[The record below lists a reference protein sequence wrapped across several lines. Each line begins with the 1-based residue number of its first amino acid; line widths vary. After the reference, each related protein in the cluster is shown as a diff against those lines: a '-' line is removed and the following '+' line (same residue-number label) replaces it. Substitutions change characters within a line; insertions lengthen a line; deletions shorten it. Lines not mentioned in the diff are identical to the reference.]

1 MDIRSVLKKLV
12 EGYNLSESE
21 TYEFVIALKEDKLT
35 DAQIGAFLLGLTMKG
50 PTVEEIAGI
59 VKGMKD
65 VCNMIKPNV
74 DKLIDTCG
82 TGGGLTTFNISTAN
96 AIIAANEV
104 AVAKHGSRS
113 ISSLSG
119 SADVLEAL
127 GVNINLK
134 PEQAEKLIEKIGI
147 AFLYAP
153 LFHPVMGKVL
163 KPESELGIKTV
174 FYTIIGPLINPAD
187 ARRHVLG
194 VYKPEL
200 VNIVAE
206 IVSALKYE
214 HVLVVHG
221 LDGLDEI
228 SPIGKTVVAEV
239 RKNRVE
245 KYEISPEDFGIDRC
259 SIDDI
264 AGGTPEYNAEIIR
277 RIFSGEKGPKRD
289 AVVLN
294 AAASLYVGGVVSSLE
309 EGVELA
315 NNIIDEGLAMKKL
328 KEFIRESRKFGD
340 GSGAYNSDNSDQC

>member
-1 MDIRSVLKKLV
+1 MEIKNTLKKLAD
-12 EGYNLSESE
+12 GYNLTESE
-21 TYEFVIALKEDKLT
+21 TYDFVIALKDGKLS
-35 DAQIGAFLLGLTMKG
+35 DAQIGAFLMGLTMKG
-50 PTVEEIAGI
+50 PTVDEIAGI

-65 VCNMIKPNV
+65 VCNMIRPKV
-74 DKLIDTCG
+74 DRLIDTCG

-96 AIIAANEV
+96 AIIAASEV

-127 GVNINLK
+127 GANINLS
-134 PEQAEKLIEKIGI
+134 PEQAERLIEKVNI

-163 KPESELGIKTV
+163 QPESQLGIKTV

-194 VYKPEL
+194 VYRPEL

-214 HVLVVHG
+214 HVLIVHG

-239 RKNRVE
+239 RKEKVE
-245 KYEISPEDFGIDRC
+245 KYEIAPEDFKIERC
-259 SIDDI
+259 SIEDI
-264 AGGTPEYNAEIIR
+264 AGGTPEYNAEVIK
-277 RIFSGEKGPKRD
+277 RIFSGEKGAKRD

-294 AAASLYVGGVVSSLE
+294 AAASLYVGGRVSSLE

-315 NNIIDEGLAMKKL
+315 QNIIDEGLAMKKL
-328 KEFIRESRKFGD
+328 EEFITESR
-340 GSGAYNSDNSDQC
+340 NV

>member
-1 MDIRSVLKKLV
+1 MEIKNILKKLV
-12 EGYNLSESE
+12 DGYNLTEGE
-21 TYEFVIALKEDKLT
+21 TYDFVLALKDDKLS
-35 DAQIGAFLLGLTMKG
+35 DAQIGAFLMGLTMKG
-50 PTVEEIAGI
+50 PTIEEIAGI

-74 DKLIDTCG
+74 DRLVDTCG

-96 AIIAANEV
+96 AIVTANEV

-127 GVNINLK
+127 GVNININPK
-134 PEQAEKLIEKIGI
+134 QAERLIEKVGI

-163 KPESELGIKTV
+163 EPESQLGIKTV

-194 VYKPEL
+194 VYRPDL

-206 IVSALKYE
+206 IVSALNYD

-228 SPIGKTVVAEV
+228 SPIGKTAVAEV
-239 RKNRVE
+239 RKGKIE
-245 KYEISPEDFGIDRC
+245 KYEIAPEDFKIERC
-259 SIDDI
+259 SIEDI
-264 AGGTPEYNAEIIR
+264 AGGTPEYNAEVIK
-277 RIFSGEKGPKRD
+277 RIFAGEKGAKRD

-294 AAASLYVGGVVSSLE
+294 AAGSLYVGGKVSSLE
-309 EGVELA
+309 EGVEA
-315 NNIIDEGLAMKKL
+315 AKNIIDEGLAMKKL
-328 KEFIRESRKFGD
+328 EEFITESR
-340 GSGAYNSDNSDQC
+340 NV

>member
-1 MDIRSVLKKLV
+1 MDVRRILKKLI
-12 EGYNLSESE
+12 EGYNLTENE
-21 TYEFVIALKEDKLT
+21 TYEFVIALKEEKLT

-50 PTVEEIAGI
+50 PTIEEIAGI
-59 VKGMKD
+59 VKGMKE
-65 VCNMIKPNV
+65 VCNMIKPKV

-82 TGGGLTTFNISTAN
+82 TGGGLTTFNISTAA

-104 AVAKHGSRS
+104 PVAKHGSRS

-127 GVNINLK
+127 GVNVNLK
-134 PEQAEKLIEKIGI
+134 PRHAERLIEKIGI

-163 KPESELGIKTV
+163 QPESQLGIKTI

-200 VNIVAE
+200 VDIVAE
-206 IVSALKYE
+206 IVSNLKYE

-228 SPIGKTVVAEV
+228 SPIGKTIVAEV
-239 RKNRVE
+239 KKDKTE
-245 KYEISPEDFGIDRC
+245 KYEISPEDFGIGRC
-259 SIDDI
+259 SIKDI
-264 AGGTPEYNAEIIR
+264 AGGTPEYNAEVIKK
-277 RIFSGEKGPKRD
+277 IFSGEKGPKRD

-294 AAASLYVGGVVSSLE
+294 TAAALYVGEAASSLE
-309 EGVELA
+309 EGIEIA
-315 NNIIDEGLAMKKL
+315 NNILDEGLAMEKL
-328 KEFIRESRKFGD
+328 EEFIRESRRVATEK
-340 GSGAYNSDNSDQC
+340 Q

>member
-1 MDIRSVLKKLV
+1 MDVRRILKKLI
-12 EGYNLSESE
+12 EGYNLTENE
-21 TYEFVIALKEDKLT
+21 TYEFVIALKEEKIT

-50 PTVEEIAGI
+50 PTIEEIAGI
-59 VKGMKD
+59 VKGMKE
-65 VCNMIKPNV
+65 VCNMIKPKV

-82 TGGGLTTFNISTAN
+82 TGGGLTTFNISTAA

-104 AVAKHGSRS
+104 PVAKHGSRS

-127 GVNINLK
+127 GVNVNLK
-134 PEQAEKLIEKIGI
+134 PRHAERLIEKIGI

-163 KPESELGIKTV
+163 QPESQLGIKTI

-200 VNIVAE
+200 VDIVAE
-206 IVSALKYE
+206 IVSNLKYE

-228 SPIGKTVVAEV
+228 SPIGKTIVAEV
-239 RKNRVE
+239 KKDKTE
-245 KYEISPEDFGIDRC
+245 KYEISPEDFGIGRC
-259 SIDDI
+259 SIKDI
-264 AGGTPEYNAEIIR
+264 AGGTPEYNAEVIKK
-277 RIFSGEKGPKRD
+277 IFSGEKGPKRD

-294 AAASLYVGGVVSSLE
+294 TAAALYVGEVASSLE
-309 EGVELA
+309 EGIEIA
-315 NNIIDEGLAMKKL
+315 NNILDEGLAMEKL
-328 KEFIRESRKFGD
+328 EEFIRESRRVATEK
-340 GSGAYNSDNSDQC
+340 Q

>member
-1 MDIRSVLKKLV
+1 MDVRRILKKLIK
-12 EGYNLSESE
+12 GYNLTENE
-21 TYEFVIALKEDKLT
+21 TYEFVIALKEEKIT

-50 PTVEEIAGI
+50 PTIEEIAGI
-59 VKGMKD
+59 VKGMKE
-65 VCNMIKPNV
+65 VCNMIKPKV

-82 TGGGLTTFNISTAN
+82 TGGGLTTFNISTAA

-104 AVAKHGSRS
+104 PVAKHGSRS

-127 GVNINLK
+127 GVNVNLK
-134 PEQAEKLIEKIGI
+134 PRHAERLIEKIGI

-163 KPESELGIKTV
+163 QPESQLGIKTI

-200 VNIVAE
+200 VDIVAE
-206 IVSALKYE
+206 IVSNLKYE

-228 SPIGKTVVAEV
+228 SPIGKTIVAEV
-239 RKNRVE
+239 KKDKIE
-245 KYEISPEDFGIDRC
+245 KYEISPEDFGIERC
-259 SIDDI
+259 SIKDI
-264 AGGTPEYNAEIIR
+264 AGGTPEYNAEVIKK
-277 RIFSGEKGPKRD
+277 IFSGEKGPKRD

-294 AAASLYVGGVVSSLE
+294 TAAALYVGEVASSLE
-309 EGVELA
+309 EGIEIA
-315 NNIIDEGLAMKKL
+315 NNILDEGLAMEKL
-328 KEFIRESRKFGD
+328 EEFIRESRRVATEK
-340 GSGAYNSDNSDQC
+340 Q

>member
-1 MDIRSVLKKLV
+1 MDIKGILKKLV
-12 EGYNLSESE
+12 EGYNLTENE
-21 TYEFVIALKEDKLT
+21 AYEFVIALKDGRLT

-50 PTVEEIAGI
+50 PTVEEITGI

-65 VCNMIKPNV
+65 VCNMIKPRV
-74 DKLIDTCG
+74 DRLIDTCG

-134 PEQAEKLIEKIGI
+134 PEQTERLIEKIGI

-163 KPESELGIKTV
+163 QPESQLGIKTV

-214 HVLVVHG
+214 HALVVHG

-228 SPIGKTVVAEV
+228 SPVGKTVIAEV
-239 RKNRVE
+239 KKGRIE

-259 SIDDI
+259 SIEDI
-264 AGGTPEYNAEIIR
+264 AGGTPQYNAEIIR

-289 AVVLN
+289 VVVLN
-294 AAASLYVGGVVSSLE
+294 AAAALYVGEAVSSLE
-309 EGVELA
+309 EGVEA
-315 NNIIDEGLAMKKL
+315 ASNIIDEGLAMEKL
-328 KEFIRESRKFGD
+328 EEFIRESRKLGD
-340 GSGAYNSDNSDQC
+340 DGGTHNSHSSD

>member
-1 MDIRSVLKKLV
+1 MDVRNILKKLIK
-12 EGYNLSESE
+12 GYNLTENE
-21 TYEFVIALKEDKLT
+21 TYEFVIALKEEKIT

-50 PTVEEIAGI
+50 PTIEEIAGI
-59 VKGMKD
+59 VKGMKE
-65 VCNMIKPNV
+65 VCNMIKPKV

-82 TGGGLTTFNISTAN
+82 TGGGLTTFNISTAA

-104 AVAKHGSRS
+104 PVAKHGSRS

-127 GVNINLK
+127 GVNIYLK
-134 PEQAEKLIEKIGI
+134 PRHAERLIEKIGI

-163 KPESELGIKTV
+163 QPESQLGIKTI

-200 VNIVAE
+200 VDIVAE
-206 IVSALKYE
+206 IVSNLKYE

-228 SPIGKTVVAEV
+228 SPIGKTIVAEV
-239 RKNRVE
+239 KKDKTE
-245 KYEISPEDFGIDRC
+245 KYEISPEDFGIERC
-259 SIDDI
+259 SIKDI
-264 AGGTPEYNAEIIR
+264 AGGTPEYNAEVIKK
-277 RIFSGEKGPKRD
+277 IFSGEKGPKRD

-294 AAASLYVGGVVSSLE
+294 TAAALYVGEVASSLE
-309 EGVELA
+309 EGIEIA
-315 NNIIDEGLAMKKL
+315 NNILDEGLAMEKL
-328 KEFIRESRKFGD
+328 EEFIRESRRVATEK
-340 GSGAYNSDNSDQC
+340 Q

>member
-1 MDIRSVLKKLV
+1 MDIRNILKKLI
-12 EGYNLSESE
+12 EGYNLTENE
-21 TYEFVIALKEDKLT
+21 TYEFVIALKEEKIT

-50 PTVEEIAGI
+50 PTIEEIAGI
-59 VKGMKD
+59 VKGMKE
-65 VCNMIKPNV
+65 VCNMIKPKV

-82 TGGGLTTFNISTAN
+82 TGGGLTTFNISTAA

-104 AVAKHGSRS
+104 PVAKHGSRS

-127 GVNINLK
+127 GVNVNLK
-134 PEQAEKLIEKIGI
+134 PRHAERLIEKIGI

-163 KPESELGIKTV
+163 QPESQLGIKTI

-200 VNIVAE
+200 VDIVAE
-206 IVSALKYE
+206 IVSNLKYE

-228 SPIGKTVVAEV
+228 SPIGKTIVAEV
-239 RKNRVE
+239 KKDKIE
-245 KYEISPEDFGIDRC
+245 KYEISPEDFGIGRC
-259 SIDDI
+259 SIKDI
-264 AGGTPEYNAEIIR
+264 AGGTPEYNAEVIKK
-277 RIFSGEKGPKRD
+277 IFSGEKGPK
-289 AVVLN
+289 
-294 AAASLYVGGVVSSLE
+294 
-309 EGVELA
+309 
-315 NNIIDEGLAMKKL
+315 
-328 KEFIRESRKFGD
+328 
-340 GSGAYNSDNSDQC
+340 

>member
-1 MDIRSVLKKLV
+1 MDIKSILKKLV
-12 EGYNLSESE
+12 EGYNLTEKE
-21 TYEFVIALKEDKLT
+21 TYEFVIALKDDKLT
-35 DAQIGAFLLGLTMKG
+35 EAQIGAFLLGLTMKG
-50 PTVEEIAGI
+50 PTVEEVAGI

-65 VCNMIKPNV
+65 VCNIIKPRV
-74 DKLIDTCG
+74 DRLIDTCG
-82 TGGGLTTFNISTAN
+82 TGGGLATFNISTAN
-96 AIIAANEV
+96 ALIAANEV

-127 GVNINLK
+127 GVNIHLK
-134 PEQAEKLIEKIGI
+134 PEQAERLIEKIGI

-163 KPESELGIKTV
+163 QPESELGIKTV

-194 VYKPEL
+194 VYRPEL

-206 IVSALKYE
+206 IVSALKYD

-239 RKNRVE
+239 RKGKVE

-259 SIDDI
+259 SIDDV
-264 AGGTPEYNAEIIR
+264 AGGTPEYNAEIIK
-277 RIFSGEKGPKRD
+277 RIFLGEKGPKRD

-294 AAASLYVGGVVSSLE
+294 AAAALYVGGAVSSLE
-309 EGVELA
+309 DGVELA
-315 NNIIDEGLAMKKL
+315 SNIIDEGLAMMKL
-328 KEFIRESRKFGD
+328 EEFIKESRKIGD
-340 GSGAYNSDNSDQC
+340 DVGGNNSHSSD

>member
-1 MDIRSVLKKLV
+1 MRDVLKKLV
-12 EGYNLSESE
+12 EGYNLTESE
-21 TYEFVIALKEDKLT
+21 AYDFVIALKEGRLT

-50 PTVEEIAGI
+50 PTIEEIAGI

-65 VCNMIKPNV
+65 VCKMIRPRV
-74 DKLIDTCG
+74 DRLVDTCG
-82 TGGGLTTFNISTAN
+82 TGGGLRTFNISTAN
-96 AIIAANEV
+96 AIIVANEV
-104 AVAKHGSRS
+104 PVAKHGSRS

-134 PEQAEKLIEKIGI
+134 PEQAEKLIEEIGI

-163 KPESELGIKTV
+163 RPESELGIKTI
-174 FYTIIGPLINPAD
+174 FYTIVGPLINPAD

-206 IVSALKYE
+206 IVAALKYD

-239 RKNRVE
+239 RKGRVE
-245 KYEISPEDFGIDRC
+245 KYEISPEDFGIGRC
-259 SIDDI
+259 SIKDI
-264 AGGTPEYNAEIIR
+264 VGGTPEYNAEIIR
-277 RIFSGEKGPKRD
+277 RVFSGERGPKRD

-294 AAASLYVGGVVSSLE
+294 AAAALYVGGAVSSRE
-309 EGVELA
+309 EGVEVA
-315 NNIIDEGLAMKKL
+315 NNIIDEGLAMEKL
-328 KEFIRESRKFGD
+328 KEFIRESRKYGN
-340 GSGAYNSDNSDQC
+340 GTDNVLYKL

>member
-1 MDIRSVLKKLV
+1 MEIKNVLRKLV
-12 EGYNLSESE
+12 EGYNLNENE
-21 TYEFVIALKEDKLT
+21 TYDFVIALKDGDLT
-35 DAQIGAFLLGLTMKG
+35 DAQVGAFLLGLTMKG
-50 PTVEEIAGI
+50 PTISGVAGI

-65 VCNMIKPNV
+65 VCNMIKPEV
-74 DKLIDTCG
+74 DRLIDTCG

-96 AIIAANEV
+96 AIVTASEA

-113 ISSLSG
+113 ISSQSG

-163 KPESELGIKTV
+163 QPESELGIKTI

-187 ARRHVLG
+187 AKRHVLG
-194 VYKPEL
+194 VYRPEL

-214 HVLVVHG
+214 YVLVVHG
-221 LDGLDEI
+221 LDGLDEV

-239 RKNRVE
+239 RKGKIE
-245 KYEISPEDFGIDRC
+245 KYEISPEDFGIKSC
-259 SIDDI
+259 SIEDV
-264 AGGTPEYNAEIIR
+264 AGGTPEYNAEVIKK
-277 RIFSGEKGPKRD
+277 IFSKEKGPKRD

-294 AAASLYVGGVVSSLE
+294 AAASLYVAEKVSSLA

-315 NNIIDEGLAMKKL
+315 ENIIDEGRAMDKL
-328 KEFIRESRKFGD
+328 EEFIKESN
-340 GSGAYNSDNSDQC
+340 AW

>member
-1 MDIRSVLKKLV
+1 MDVRRILKKLI
-12 EGYNLSESE
+12 EGYNLTENE
-21 TYEFVIALKEDKLT
+21 TYEFVIALKEEKIT

-50 PTVEEIAGI
+50 PTIEEIAGI
-59 VKGMKD
+59 VKGMKE
-65 VCNMIKPNV
+65 VCNMIKPKV

-82 TGGGLTTFNISTAN
+82 TGGGLTTFNISTAA

-104 AVAKHGSRS
+104 PVAKHGSRS

-127 GVNINLK
+127 GVNVNLK
-134 PEQAEKLIEKIGI
+134 PRHAERLIEKIGI

-163 KPESELGIKTV
+163 QPESQLGIKTI

-200 VNIVAE
+200 VDIVAE
-206 IVSALKYE
+206 IVSNLKYE

-228 SPIGKTVVAEV
+228 SPIGKTIVAEV
-239 RKNRVE
+239 KKDKIE
-245 KYEISPEDFGIDRC
+245 KYEISPEDFGIERC
-259 SIDDI
+259 SIKDI
-264 AGGTPEYNAEIIR
+264 AGGTPEYNAEVIKK
-277 RIFSGEKGPKRD
+277 IFSGEKGPKRD

-294 AAASLYVGGVVSSLE
+294 TAAALYVGEVASSLE
-309 EGVELA
+309 EGIEIA
-315 NNIIDEGLAMKKL
+315 NNILDEGLAMEKL
-328 KEFIRESRKFGD
+328 EEFIRESRRVATEK
-340 GSGAYNSDNSDQC
+340 Q

>member
-1 MDIRSVLKKLV
+1 MIRNALNKLV
-12 EGYNLSESE
+12 EGYNLSEKE
-21 TYEFVIALKEDKLT
+21 TYDFVIALKDKKLT

-50 PTVEEIAGI
+50 PTIEEVAGI
-59 VKGMKD
+59 VRGMKD
-65 VCNMIKPNV
+65 VCNAIRPKV
-74 DKLIDTCG
+74 KVLIDTCG

-96 AIIAANEV
+96 AILASCEV

-134 PEQAEKLIEKIGI
+134 PEQAERLIEKVGI

-153 LFHPVMGKVL
+153 LFHPVMGEVL
-163 KPESELGIKTV
+163 KPESELGIKTI

-194 VYKPEL
+194 VYRPEL
-200 VNIVAE
+200 VNMVAE

-228 SPIGKTVVAEV
+228 SPLGKTVVAEV
-239 RKNRVE
+239 KKGKVE
-245 KYEISPEDFGIDRC
+245 KYEITPEDFGIERG
-259 SIDDI
+259 SIEDV
-264 AGGTPEYNAEIIR
+264 AGGTANFNAEVIR
-277 RIFSGEKGPKRD
+277 NVFSGEKSPRRN
-289 AVVLN
+289 AVLLN
-294 AAASLYVGGVVSSLE
+294 AAASLYVGGKASSLE
-309 EGVELA
+309 EGIEIAA
-315 NNIIDEGLAMKKL
+315 NLIDEGRAMEKL
-328 KEFIRESRKFGD
+328 EEFIRESNKG
-340 GSGAYNSDNSDQC
+340 

>member
-1 MDIRSVLKKLV
+1 MDVRRILKKLI
-12 EGYNLSESE
+12 EGYNLTENE
-21 TYEFVIALKEDKLT
+21 TYEFVIALKEEKIT

-50 PTVEEIAGI
+50 PTIEEIAGI

-65 VCNMIKPNV
+65 VCNMIKPKV

-82 TGGGLTTFNISTAN
+82 TGGGLTTFNISTAA

-104 AVAKHGSRS
+104 PVAKHGSRS

-127 GVNINLK
+127 GVNVNLK
-134 PEQAEKLIEKIGI
+134 PRHAERLIEKIGI

-163 KPESELGIKTV
+163 QPESQLGIKTI

-200 VNIVAE
+200 VDIVAE
-206 IVSALKYE
+206 IVSNLKYE

-228 SPIGKTVVAEV
+228 SPIGKTIVAEV
-239 RKNRVE
+239 KKDKIE
-245 KYEISPEDFGIDRC
+245 KYEISPEDFGIERC
-259 SIDDI
+259 SIKDI
-264 AGGTPEYNAEIIR
+264 AGGTPEYNAEVIKK
-277 RIFSGEKGPKRD
+277 IFSGEKGPKRD

-294 AAASLYVGGVVSSLE
+294 TAAALYVGEVASSLE
-309 EGVELA
+309 EGIEIA
-315 NNIIDEGLAMKKL
+315 NNILDEGLAMEKL
-328 KEFIRESRKFGD
+328 EEFIRESRRVAIEK
-340 GSGAYNSDNSDQC
+340 Q

>member
-1 MDIRSVLKKLV
+1 MDIRRILKKLI
-12 EGYNLSESE
+12 EGYNLTENE
-21 TYEFVIALKEDKLT
+21 TYEFVIALKEEKIT

-50 PTVEEIAGI
+50 PTIEEIAGI
-59 VKGMKD
+59 VKGMKE
-65 VCNMIKPNV
+65 VCNMIKPKV

-82 TGGGLTTFNISTAN
+82 TGGGLTTFNISTAA

-104 AVAKHGSRS
+104 PVAKHGSRS

-127 GVNINLK
+127 GVNVNLK
-134 PEQAEKLIEKIGI
+134 PRHAERLIEKIGI

-163 KPESELGIKTV
+163 QPESQLGIKTI

-200 VNIVAE
+200 VDIVAE
-206 IVSALKYE
+206 IVSNLKYE

-228 SPIGKTVVAEV
+228 SPIGKTIVAEV
-239 RKNRVE
+239 KKDKIE
-245 KYEISPEDFGIDRC
+245 KYEISPEDFGIERC
-259 SIDDI
+259 SIKDI
-264 AGGTPEYNAEIIR
+264 AGGTPKYNAEVIKK
-277 RIFSGEKGPKRD
+277 IFSGEKGPKRD

-294 AAASLYVGGVVSSLE
+294 TAAALYVGEAASSLE
-309 EGVELA
+309 EGIEIA
-315 NNIIDEGLAMKKL
+315 NNILDEGLAMEKL
-328 KEFIRESRKFGD
+328 EEFIRESRRVATEK
-340 GSGAYNSDNSDQC
+340 Q